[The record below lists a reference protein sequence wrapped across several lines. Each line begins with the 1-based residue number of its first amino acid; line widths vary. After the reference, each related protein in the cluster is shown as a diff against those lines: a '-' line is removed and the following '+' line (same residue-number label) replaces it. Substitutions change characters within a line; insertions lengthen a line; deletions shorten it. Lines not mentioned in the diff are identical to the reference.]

1 MSVLIRGMSGYE
13 CCADCEFC
21 GGLIMPDGI
30 YTCDCPPTRG
40 MNITRAIEEDCKS
53 PDCPLVELPEKHG
66 DLIDRDALIKDL
78 TNGIKAGLLLDGYE
92 EYSNINNMEDCVE
105 CVKYADAV
113 IKAEGE

>member
-1 MSVLIRGMSGYE
+1 MSVLIKGMSGYG

-53 PDCPLVELPEKHG
+53 PDCQLVELPENTV
-66 DLIDRDALIKDL
+66 D
-78 TNGIKAGLLLDGYE
+78 
-92 EYSNINNMEDCVE
+92 
-105 CVKYADAV
+105 
-113 IKAEGE
+113 